1 MPADLSRGRA
11 APARPYAETSAARG
25 RRFPALSDRT
35 VGVLFLLPFLLTA
48 LFFMIYPVAE
58 AVRMAFYSY
67 NPLRPDVTAFVGL
80 SNFRFILDDALF
92 WDALWQGAV
101 WTLFSILFQT
111 VLGVGIALL
120 LNQALPGIAV
130 FRGLLLFP
138 YIVPTVV
145 IALIWR
151 WIFNPEI
158 GVVNYALQASGLIS
172 QPIYWLSTPD
182 MAMASTIMLNVWKY
196 TPFVVI
202 CVLARL
208 QSIPL
213 ELYDAAKVDGAGVLR
228 RFLDVTLPQL
238 KEVLIVVVVFRT
250 IWTFSKFEEIY
261 LLTKGGPGTS
271 TFNLAVYSF
280 EQSIASLRLG
290 VGAATGVVMIVILF
304 IGSIVYLRV
313 SGFGRDE
320 RAA

>member
-1 MPADLSRGRA
+1 MRNGL
-11 APARPYAETSAARG
+11 T
-25 RRFPALSDRT
+25 LSDRT
-35 VGVLFLLPFLLTA
+35 IGLLFIAPFVATA
-48 LFFMIYPVAE
+48 LFFMVYPIIE

-67 NPLRPDVTAFVGL
+67 NPLRPDLSTFVGL
-80 SNFRFILDDALF
+80 DNFAFIFADPLF
-92 WDALWQGAV
+92 WDSFWQATV
-101 WTLFSILFQT
+101 WTFLSIVFQT
-111 VLGVGIALL
+111 VLGVGMALL
-120 LNQALPGIAV
+120 LHQTLPGMAI

-158 GVVNYALQASGLIS
+158 GVVNYALQSAGLIS
-172 QPIYWLSTPD
+172 QPIYWLSTPS

-208 QSIPL
+208 QTVPL
-213 ELYDAAKVDGAGVLR
+213 ELYDAAKVDGAGLVR

-238 KEVLIVVVVFRT
+238 REVLIVVIVFRT
-250 IWTFSKFEEIY
+250 IWTFNKFEEIY

-280 EQSIASLRLG
+280 EQSIANLRLG
-290 VGAATGVVMIVILF
+290 VGAATGVVMMIMLT
-304 IGSIVYLRV
+304 IGSVVYLRL
-313 SGFGRDE
+313 SGFGEDE
-320 RAA
+320 KAS

>member
-1 MPADLSRGRA
+1 MNRKTTVLPDRIVGLLFVVPFVVLA
-11 APARPYAETSAARG
+11 A
-25 RRFPALSDRT
+25 
-35 VGVLFLLPFLLTA
+35 V
-48 LFFMIYPVAE
+48 FMVYPVIE
-58 AVRMAFYSY
+58 AIRMAFLSY
-67 NPLRPDVTAFVGL
+67 NPLRPDLTTFVALANFAFI
-80 SNFRFILDDALF
+80 FEDPLF
-92 WDALWQGAV
+92 WDSFGQATV
-101 WTLFSILFQT
+101 WTVLSIVFQT
-111 VLGVGIALL
+111 VFGVGIALL
-120 LNQALPGIAV
+120 LHQALAGIAI

-158 GVVNYALQASGLIS
+158 GVVNHALLAAGLI
-172 QPIYWLSTPD
+172 QTPIYWLSTPE

-208 QSIPL
+208 QTVPL
-213 ELYDAAKVDGAGVLR
+213 ELYDAAKVDGAGIIR

-238 KEVLIVVVVFRT
+238 KEVLIVVIVFRT
-250 IWTFSKFEEIY
+250 IWTFNKFEEIY

-290 VGAATGVVMIVILF
+290 VGAATGVVMMVMLFLGSVI
-304 IGSIVYLRV
+304 YLRV
-313 SGFGRDE
+313 SGFGADE
-320 RAA
+320 KSS

>member
-1 MPADLSRGRA
+1 MRA
-11 APARPYAETSAARG
+11 GYT
-25 RRFPALSDRT
+25 LSDRA
-35 VGVLFLLPFLLTA
+35 VGLLFIAPFLA
-48 LFFMIYPVAE
+48 AAIFFMVYPVVE

-67 NPLRPDVTAFVGL
+67 NPLRPELSTFVGL
-80 SNFRFILDDALF
+80 RNFEFIFADPLF
-92 WDALWQGAV
+92 WDSFWQATV
-101 WTLFSILFQT
+101 WTLLSIVFQT
-111 VLGVGIALL
+111 VFGVAIALL
-120 LNQALPGIAV
+120 LHQALPGIAV

-158 GVVNYALQASGLIS
+158 GVVNYALLSASIIKE
-172 QPIYWLSTPD
+172 PIYWLSTPS
-182 MAMASTIMLNVWKY
+182 MAMASTILLNVWKY

-208 QSIPL
+208 QTVPL
-213 ELYDAAKVDGAGVLR
+213 ELYDAAKVDGAGVVR

-238 KEVLIVVVVFRT
+238 KEVLIVVIVFRT
-250 IWTFSKFEEIY
+250 IWTFNKFEEIY

-280 EQSIASLRLG
+280 EQSIANLRLG
-290 VGAATGVVMIVILF
+290 VGAATGVVMMIMLT
-304 IGSIVYLRV
+304 IGSVIYLRV
-313 SGFGRDE
+313 SGFGQDE
-320 RAA
+320 KSP

>member
-1 MPADLSRGRA
+1 MSRLNFLS
-11 APARPYAETSAARG
+11 
-25 RRFPALSDRT
+25 SDRF
-35 VGVLFLLPFLLTA
+35 VGLVFIAPFVVTA
-48 LFFMIYPVAE
+48 LVFMVYPIAE
-58 AVRMAFYSY
+58 AVRMSFFSY
-67 NPLRPDVTAFVGL
+67 NPLRPDLTSFVGL
-80 SNFRFILDDALF
+80 ANFEFVFSDPLF
-92 WDALWQGAV
+92 WDSFRQATI
-101 WTLFSILFQT
+101 WTLLSIVFQT
-111 VLGVGIALL
+111 VFGVSIALL
-120 LNQALPGIAV
+120 LHRALFGMAF

-158 GVVNYALQASGLIS
+158 GVVNHFLLWVGLINE
-172 QPIYWLSTPD
+172 PVYWLSTPT

-208 QSIPL
+208 QTVPL
-213 ELYDAAKVDGAGVLR
+213 ELYDAAKVDGAGVIR

-238 KEVLIVVVVFRT
+238 REVLIVVIVFRT
-250 IWTFSKFEEIY
+250 IWTFNKFEEIY

-280 EQSIASLRLG
+280 EQSMANLRVG
-290 VGAATGVVMIVILF
+290 VGAAAGVVMMIMLLV
-304 IGSIVYLRV
+304 GSIVYLRIA
-313 SGFGRDE
+313 GFGSE
-320 RAA
+320 EK